1 MERHFNLIKN
11 DLGKHEK
18 RVLPRFPFCY
28 LTFKSQKQVFEVK
41 DISFSGMQMGLK
53 DGLISYKT
61 GDKVSGTIHWLGKEI
76 SLEGKVVWVTEHR
89 AGVEFNQTSSFE
101 RAIKDFLSVKNISQ
115 SFKALHKANIG
126 LEIPARLKYWL
137 RGDGPMEIFVWQ
149 HGDGELS
156 KFQILLM
163 EHFVEWED
171 GQGLKTGR
179 ALSKRNLDSPLMTE
193 DEYLFAIDDKNDQSK
208 VNFAVE
214 VLNHLPAGH
223 LNPEVT
229 EFLKLKMS

>member
-1 MERHFNLIKN
+1 MERQFNLIKN

-41 DISFSGMQMGLK
+41 DISFSGMQMALK
-53 DGLISYKT
+53 NGTVNYKS
-61 GDKVSGTIHWLGKEI
+61 GDKLTGTIHWIGKELN
-76 SLEGKVVWVTEHR
+76 LEGQVVWVTDHR
-89 AGVEFNQTSSFE
+89 AGVEFTHNPSFDKQ
-101 RAIKDFLSVKNISQ
+101 IQDFLSVKNISQ
-115 SFKALHKANIG
+115 SFKPLHKANIG

-179 ALSKRNLDSPLMTE
+179 ALSKRNMDTPLITE
-193 DEYLFAIDDKNDQSK
+193 DEYLFAIDDENDQSK
-208 VNFAVE
+208 VNFALE
-214 VLNHLPAGH
+214 VLKNIPAGH

-229 EFLKLKMS
+229 EFLRLKMS

>member
-1 MERHFNLIKN
+1 MERQFNLIKN

-28 LTFKSQKQVFEVK
+28 LTFKSQNQVFEVK
-41 DISFSGMQMGLK
+41 DISFSGMQMALK
-53 DGLISYKT
+53 NGTLNYEM
-61 GDKVSGTIHWLGKEI
+61 GDKISGAIHWIGKELN
-76 SLEGKVVWVTEHR
+76 LEGKIMWVTEHR
-89 AGVEFNQTSSFE
+89 AGVEFIHNPSFD
-101 RAIKDFLSVKNISQ
+101 AKIQDFLSVKNISK
-115 SFKALHKANIG
+115 SFKPLHKANIG

-149 HGDGELS
+149 HNDGELS

-171 GQGLKTGR
+171 GIGLKTGR
-179 ALSKRNLDSPLMTE
+179 ALSKRNMDSPLITE

-208 VNFAVE
+208 VNFALE
-214 VLNHLPAGH
+214 VLQNIPAGH
-223 LNPEVT
+223 LNPEVI
-229 EFLKLKMS
+229 EFLKLKMN

>member
-1 MERHFNLIKN
+1 MERQFNLIKN

-28 LTFKSQKQVFEVK
+28 LTFKSQKQVYEIK
-41 DISFSGMQMGLK
+41 DISFSGMQMALK
-53 DGLISYKT
+53 DGTVNYKS
-61 GDKVSGTIHWLGKEI
+61 GEKLSGTIHWLGKE
-76 SLEGKVVWVTEHR
+76 LNLDGQVVWVTEHR
-89 AGVEFNQTSSFE
+89 AGVEFKHTPSFDL
-101 RAIKDFLSVKNISQ
+101 AIQDFLSVKNISQ
-115 SFKALHKANIG
+115 SFKPLHKANIG

-149 HGDGELS
+149 HNDGELS

-163 EHFVEWED
+163 EQFVEWED
-171 GQGLKTGR
+171 GLGLKTGR
-179 ALSKRNLDSPLMTE
+179 ALSKRNLDTPLMTE
-193 DEYLFAIDDKNDQSK
+193 DEYLFAIDDKNDSIK
-208 VNFAVE
+208 VNFALD
-214 VLNHLPAGH
+214 VLNNLPAGH